1 MRIDPD
7 TGKPVARSVAIL
19 GEEGSFGFGAGAVWA
34 LADAGDGARLLALDP
49 DDLQTDDMIRLPFP
63 GSQVVFGSDS
73 VWISSPR
80 GEVVMQVEP
89 TSGRVARTPLPGLSE
104 GAAIA
109 SGEGSIW
116 VGTEEALARIDPSS
130 GDVTAMIDEA
140 FTGATGWVTVAF
152 GTVWVRNSTSF
163 LLAIDPTT
171 DQIVKQVDGSSV
183 AGGGSVLGA
192 FDHLWVSAP
201 DSGFVFLLDP
211 EAILH
216 A

>member
-1 MRIDPD
+1 
-7 TGKPVARSVAIL
+7 
-19 GEEGSFGFGAGAVWA
+19 
-34 LADAGDGARLLALDP
+34 
-49 DDLQTDDMIRLPFP
+49 
-63 GSQVVFGSDS
+63 
-73 VWISSPR
+73 
-80 GEVVMQVEP
+80 MQVEP

-109 SGEGSIW
+109 SGGGSIW

-171 DQIVKQVDGSSV
+171 DQIVKQVTVLRSPAEAPSSARSTISGSARRIPGSCSSSTPKRSCKPDQRPRHSSSQEV
-183 AGGGSVLGA
+183 GNTSTTRPCSTPKSQTSIGGGSTPRLVRAVQTWLR
-192 FDHLWVSAP
+192 WSVP
-201 DSGFVFLLDP
+201 
-211 EAILH
+211 
-216 A
+216 